1 MTAHRRA
8 TILLV
13 ATTQFVVLTLVAM
26 TTYAGGTYFDAS
38 TRSYRFF
45 ENFFSDLGTTRSYS
59 GRPNWVSCV
68 LFVIALATMGS
79 SLVVFSGGWRSFAFE
94 RRRGAFF
101 GATGRGLGTLSGIC
115 FVGIALTPFDRALD
129 AHNLLVMAAFSLL
142 LGYVGCLTVLF
153 VRNGLPRSLVL
164 SNVAY
169 FGVLVAYVWLLFFGP
184 RFDAPGGL
192 AMQCGGQ
199 KVIVYASMANLLLM
213 ANVIRRRAHA

>member
-142 LGYVGCLTVLF
+142 LGYVGCLTVLA
-153 VRNGLPRSLVL
+153 VCGDDDCDSGEY
-164 SNVAY
+164 S
-169 FGVLVAYVWLLFFGP
+169 
-184 RFDAPGGL
+184 GG
-192 AMQCGGQ
+192 AGGGRGDS
-199 KVIVYASMANLLLM
+199 IGRVYDVCRVCERVSAL
-213 ANVIRRRAHA
+213 